1 MTQLTAPTERTQWGL
16 DWKTGALVA
25 ALLVAAQALILHLQ
39 GHIWICKCGY
49 VKFWHG
55 VVVSSENSQHLSDWY
70 TFSHVIHGFLF
81 YFLFWLIFRRSTV
94 WTRLSFAILLEAAW
108 EILENSPIIINR
120 YREATIS
127 LDYFGDSIINS
138 VSDTLWMVLGFFLAA
153 RLPIWLT
160 VVLAIAFELGVG
172 WLIRDNLTLNVLML
186 IYPVEAVNTWQGGL

>member
-1 MTQLTAPTERTQWGL
+1 MPLTLRPHRRAVFATL
-16 DWKTGALVA
+16 ALVA
-25 ALLVAAQALILHLQ
+25 LAVAILFAMDRPP
-39 GHIWICKCGY
+39 ICTCGY
-49 VKFWHG
+49 VELWHG
-55 VVVSSENSQHLSDWY
+55 VVQSSGNSQHLADWY

-81 YFLFWLIFRRSTV
+81 YFLFWLLFRRSTV
-94 WTRLSFAILLEAAW
+94 WTRLSLAILLEAAW

-153 RLPIWLT
+153 RLPVWLT
-160 VVLAIAFELGVG
+160 IVLAILFELAVG

-186 IYPVEAVNTWQGGL
+186 IYPVEAVKAWQGGL

>member
-1 MTQLTAPTERTQWGL
+1 MVQPTAPGERAQWGL
-16 DWKTGALVA
+16 DWKAGIIVA
-25 ALLVAAQALILHLQ
+25 ALLVAAQAAILRLQ
-39 GHIWICKCGY
+39 GHIWICECGY
-49 VKFWHG
+49 VKLWHG
-55 VVVSSENSQHLSDWY
+55 AVVSSENSQHLADWY

-81 YFLFWLIFRRSTV
+81 YFLFWLLFRRSTV
-94 WTRLSFAILLEAAW
+94 WTRLSLAILLEAAW

-153 RLPIWLT
+153 RLPVWLT
-160 VVLAIAFELGVG
+160 IVLAILVELVVG

-186 IYPVEAVNTWQGGL
+186 IYPIEAVKAWQGGL